1 MKNPFIKYMPV
12 LLVLALFLPVK
23 AWPIEATRKVLP
35 NGLIL
40 LFSERQNLP
49 IIKATLLVKASPL
62 NEPPEKAG
70 LASLTADLLMEGTTT
85 RTSEEISEEIE
96 FIGAGLDV
104 STDYDYTEVSL
115 SVLKKDAEKGFEI
128 MTDILLNPIF
138 SEKEIQRK
146 KTLIKGYL
154 KQQEEEPG
162 FIASKAFRKAVY
174 GPHPYGR
181 VIEGYPE
188 TIDGIKREDIVTFHR
203 MFYRPNNAILAVT
216 GDIKETELMSLLQ
229 KYLNNWRPFDI
240 PAKKLPEPHLKEK
253 PQTIT
258 IQKELTQAN
267 IILGHLGVRR
277 SNPDYYAL
285 SVMNYILGGGGFA
298 SRLMTRIRDDLGLA
312 YDVHSFFSS
321 DLEPGI
327 FKAGVQ
333 TKNESAKTVIDLIIK
348 EMRKI
353 QNEPVSEE
361 ELRDAKSYLTG
372 SFPRR
377 LDTMGKVARFLALTE
392 FYGLGIDYD
401 RKYMNYINS
410 VTIRDVQRVAGKY
423 LHPESPVLVV
433 VGEIA
438 KTGINNGKGK

>member
-1 MKNPFIKYMPV
+1 MRYMPV
-12 LLVLALFLPVK
+12 LLILILFLPVN
-23 AWPIEATRKVLP
+23 AWSIEATRRVLP

-40 LFSERQNLP
+40 LFSERHNLP
-49 IIKATLLVKASPL
+49 IIKATLLIKASPL

-104 STDYDYTEVSL
+104 STERDYTGISL
-115 SVLKKDAEKGFEI
+115 SVLKKDTEKGFEI
-128 MTDILLNPIF
+128 MADILLNPLF

-146 KTLIKGYL
+146 KALIKGYL
-154 KQQEEEPG
+154 KQREDEPD

-174 GPHPYGR
+174 GSHPYGR
-181 VIEGYPE
+181 VVEGSPE
-188 TIDGIKREDIVTFHR
+188 TIEGIKKADIVAFHR
-203 MFYRPNNAILAVT
+203 RYYRPNNAILAVT
-216 GDIKETELMSLLQ
+216 GDIKETELMSLLH
-229 KYLNNWRPFDI
+229 KYLDKWQAADI
-240 PAKKLPEPHLKEK
+240 PGRELPEPHLQEK
-253 PQTIT
+253 PVTIT

-312 YDVHSFFSS
+312 YDVHSFFTS

-327 FKAGVQ
+327 FEAGVQ
-333 TKNESAKTVIDLIIK
+333 TKNESAKTVIDLIIE

-353 QNEPVSEE
+353 QDEPVSKE

-401 RKYMNYINS
+401 RKYINYINR
-410 VTIRDVQRVAGKY
+410 VTTGDVQRVAGKY

-433 VGEIA
+433 VGDLEKA
-438 KTGINNGKGK
+438 GLNEGERE

>member
-1 MKNPFIKYMPV
+1 MRHPFMRYMPV
-12 LLVLALFLPVK
+12 LLILILFLPVN
-23 AWPIEATRKVLP
+23 AWSIEATRKVLP

-40 LFSERQNLP
+40 LFSERHNLP
-49 IIKATLLVKASPL
+49 IIKATLLIKASPL

-70 LASLTADLLMEGTTT
+70 LASLTAGLLMEGTTT

-96 FIGAGLDV
+96 FIGAGLDI
-104 STDYDYTEVSL
+104 STERDYTGISL
-115 SVLKKDAEKGFEI
+115 TVLKKDTERGFEI
-128 MTDILLNPIF
+128 MADILLNPLF
-138 SEKEIQRK
+138 SEKEIKRK

-154 KQQEEEPG
+154 KQREEEPD

-181 VIEGYPE
+181 VVEGSPE
-188 TIDGIKREDIVTFHR
+188 TIERIKKADIVAFHR
-203 MFYRPNNAILAVT
+203 RYYRPNNAILAVT
-216 GDIKETELMSLLQ
+216 GDIKETALMSLLQ
-229 KYLNNWRPFDI
+229 KYLGNWQAVEI
-240 PAKKLPEPHLKEK
+240 PGTELPEPRLQDK
-253 PQTIT
+253 PVTIT

-267 IILGHLGVRR
+267 IILGHLSVRR

-312 YDVHSFFSS
+312 YDVHSFFTS

-333 TKNESAKTVIDLIIK
+333 TKNESARTVIDIII
-348 EMRKI
+348 EEIRKI
-353 QNEPVSEE
+353 QEEPVSEV

-401 RKYMNYINS
+401 RKYLQYINR
-410 VTIRDVQRVAGKY
+410 VTTEDVQRVAGKY
-423 LHPESPVLVV
+423 LHPENSVLVV
-433 VGEIA
+433 VGNIEKA
-438 KTGINNGKGK
+438 GFGEGERE